1 MYKNLLGLS
10 KGLVGTVY
18 EREYFVGANIR
29 ILFGYASIFYP
40 MNAWFRFRKV
50 ASLIRR
56 FGGKGNTLDVGCALG
71 DSLVR
76 FESIGLKPVGCDISA
91 WATKRARKIH
101 PHISII
107 RADALA
113 LPFRSGAFDTV
124 TAFET
129 LEHCSDLDLALR
141 EIERV
146 IKPGGLVI
154 TSVPTTDLNRT
165 YDDET
170 HLWHK
175 SLREWLTLFK
185 SHFRI
190 LSVDFFM
197 EFMKYVDGK
206 TCNTFITLRT
216 RKD

>member
-1 MYKNLLGLS
+1 LYKNLLGLS
-10 KGLVGTVY
+10 EGLVGTVY
-18 EREYFVGANIR
+18 EKEYFVGANIR

-50 ASLIRR
+50 LSLIRR

-146 IKPGGLVI
+146 IKPEGLVI
-154 TSVPTTDLNRT
+154 ASVPTTDLNRT

-175 SLREWLTLFK
+175 SLREWLTLFE

-197 EFMKYVDGK
+197 KFMKYVDGK